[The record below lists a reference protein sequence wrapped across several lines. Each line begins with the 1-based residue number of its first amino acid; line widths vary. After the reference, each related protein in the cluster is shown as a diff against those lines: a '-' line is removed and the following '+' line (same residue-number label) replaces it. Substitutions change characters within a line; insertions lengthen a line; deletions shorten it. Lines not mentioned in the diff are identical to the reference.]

1 LNIISSTSDIAM
13 SLQLP
18 FSGLR
23 ILDISQGIA
32 GPYCTQILWQ
42 QGASVIK
49 VEPPEGDWGRNV
61 GVVRNGHSALSVS
74 YNAGKQGLCLDARP
88 EAGKQLLRRLA
99 LQADVVVQNFRPGVA
114 ERLGVGYAALAD
126 LKPDLVYVSISGYG
140 ADGPYAQAPGSD
152 SVMQAD
158 TGLMFAN
165 QDASQTPRRIGM
177 LLADI
182 STALYAA
189 QQLAAALYQRLAR
202 GRGTHIEISLFE
214 ACAALQINDIAAFTL
229 ANGRPSGAVS
239 APNGVFS
246 TANGQLSVIAL
257 NNDQFARL
265 CRALDRPDWLTDE
278 RFQSNEKRMAQRD
291 FLHAE
296 MASQLATADSEI
308 WEARL
313 REHDVL
319 HAPVRDYASV
329 AAHPQ
334 TEHLGMLQSID
345 QPGVG
350 ALRLPGL
357 PGASGRRPMQAAP
370 GIGQH
375 STEVLAAAGLDAA
388 EIAALLDS
396 GVVRQAAASSTSE
409 VQA

>member
-1 LNIISSTSDIAM
+1 M

-23 ILDISQGIA
+23 VLDISQGIA

-61 GVVRNGHSALSVS
+61 GVVRNGHSALSIS
-74 YNAGKQGLCLDARP
+74 YNAGKQGLCLDART

-114 ERLGVGYAALAD
+114 ERLGVGYAALAQ
-126 LKPDLVYVSISGYG
+126 LKPDLIYVSISGYG
-140 ADGPYAQAPGSD
+140 ADGPYAQAPASD

-165 QDASQTPRRIGM
+165 QDADRTPRRIGL

-189 QQLAAALYQRLAR
+189 QQVAAALYQRLAC
-202 GRGTHIEISLFE
+202 GRGVHLELSLFE

-229 ANGRPSGAVS
+229 ANGRPAGAVS
-239 APNGVFS
+239 APNGVFD
-246 TANGQLSVIAL
+246 TANGKLSVLAL
-257 NNDQFARL
+257 NDDQFARL
-265 CRALDRPDWLTDE
+265 CRALERSDWLTDA
-278 RFQSNEKRMAQRD
+278 RFQSNEKRMAERD
-291 FLHAE
+291 FLHEEIAR
-296 MASQLATADSEI
+296 QLVQAPSEV

-313 REHDVL
+313 QQHDVL
-319 HAPVRDYASV
+319 HARVRDYASV

-334 TEHLGMLQSID
+334 TAHLGMLQDVD
-345 QPGVG
+345 QPGLG
-350 ALRLPGL
+350 TLQLPGL
-357 PGASGRRPMQAAP
+357 PGAHGRRPMQAAP

-375 STEVLAAAGLDAA
+375 STEVLLAAGLDDA
-388 EIAALLDS
+388 EIAVLMDA
-396 GVVRQAAASSTSE
+396 GVVRQAVNAASE
-409 VQA
+409 VLT